1 VGFFDFVGDV
11 IDFAGDV
18 IGGAADVIGGTVSAV
33 VDIFTPSQDF
43 GAGPTDT
50 FSQEALS
57 PIYELAG
64 FRNIVSNMVPS
75 ALIWTEDGMRVPLK
89 RLWGSDP
96 GTTQKQLLEIGAGE
110 LETVDSVELN
120 GDAISNFT
128 GSSVSI
134 YTGTSSQGIDSRYD
148 ASPNDIGGLRD
159 TAYLALTLEAS
170 EKLTG
175 DPLVTT
181 NVAKGR
187 KIALWNGSDWTTL
200 AAAASGNPAAVIRD
214 YLLLDREQG
223 GAGLVAAEID
233 DASFG
238 VVYTWAEVLV
248 SDGAGGTEPR
258 ARVTYSLDSFK
269 PWTDVLQ
276 DILMSFG
283 GFIVSNGKVLK
294 LKVRKAESSVQDY
307 EPGTMTGTILPG
319 SFGYYTFS
327 KQERPNRMIGIYKDP
342 SDAGNDAWTRTPVID
357 DYSDQ
362 QTNPRGVVTKEITY
376 KAISRQSQ
384 AIRMITQ
391 AMNDHRVNWFG
402 CKFKTDIDSAPRER
416 GDVIRIKHP
425 ILGDGATWYELT
437 VERVVEYPDHTR
449 EITAKAY
456 NSTIFNDS
464 LETDPV
470 TLDYVRVANPFTAT
484 DEVTSLTITEE
495 GGFVN
500 EDGTWEIKVNG
511 SFTAPAQTLTL
522 TRYRLL
528 VKEDSG
534 AYEFV
539 KYVSYLDTTFSLPIT
554 AEVGKSYTVKLQ
566 TENERHTLS
575 DGAESNTI
583 TIVGKDVA
591 PSAVSGFTVVQE
603 GNNLRFKWNAI
614 TDADLFGYKIS
625 SGAVFATSIPV
636 TEDYLGGIEYI
647 ETAATN
653 GTKTFWIV
661 AVDNSGNVS
670 TPVSYSIDVEGLT
683 TNIAFDSSAI
693 DMINDITDRNNIAIE
708 YIPVSGFN
716 SRTIPSFTNDTLQQW
731 DDTTDLDG
739 VAWDFPV
746 LSAAADFTTE
756 PFDLGGVTTGKIELT
771 MGTVLTG
778 SVDFVIEINTADTL
792 DAWNG
797 WQVFTTGNYTC
808 RYYKFK
814 VSFTPTDVN
823 TGKLNVYSL
832 STVFDVIDKVETGIV
847 TITNASTGLA
857 VTYTTPFEVAP
868 SITNGTLELFDA
880 DDTKYLH
887 PKSFSETVSGFTVK
901 AFDIDAAALATGTVR
916 YKATGYVLNQTIDF
930 NENLGNIAENLT
942 NAAIE
947 YIEDATSRSRTIPSI
962 TIDTSQQWDDVT
974 DLDNAV
980 WGFPVLADEASFTTP
995 AFDVGQIATGRFNLT
1010 LTTVLTGTVTSSI
1023 EINRSDDDITY
1034 NGWESF
1040 TTGTTYSGRYF
1051 KFRFKFTSDNAAVS
1065 TINYTD
1071 LALAVSGIV

>member
-1 VGFFDFVGDV
+1 VGFFDF
-11 IDFAGDV
+11 ITDFFD
-18 IGGAADVIGGTVSAV
+18 TVSNVVSTVVGAV

-43 GAGPTDT
+43 GAGSTDT
-50 FSQEALS
+50 FSQDALS
-57 PIYELAG
+57 PIYELG
-64 FRNIVSNMVPS
+64 NFRNIVSNMVPS

-96 GTTQKQLLEIGAGE
+96 GTTQRQLLEIGAGE
-110 LETVDSVELN
+110 LETVNGTELN
-120 GDAISNFT
+120 GDAISTFT
-128 GSSVSI
+128 GSSETV
-134 YTGTSSQGIDSRYD
+134 YTGTSSQAIDSRYD

-187 KIALWNGSDWTTL
+187 KIPLWNGADWTTL
-200 AAAASGNPAAVIRD
+200 ASAASGNPAAVIRD

-238 VVYTWAEVLV
+238 VVYTWAEVSV

-258 ARVTYSLDSFK
+258 ARVTFSLDSFK
-269 PWTDVLQ
+269 PWTEVLEDV
-276 DILMSFG
+276 LMSFG
-283 GFIVSNGKVLK
+283 GFIVTDGKVLK
-294 LKVRKAESSVQDY
+294 LKVRKSESSVQDF
-307 EPGTMTGTILPG
+307 EPGKMTGTMLPG

-327 KQERPNRMIGIYKDP
+327 KQERPNRIIGIYKDP
-342 SDAGNDAWTRTPVID
+342 TDAGNDAWTRTPVID
-357 DYSDQ
+357 DYADQ
-362 QTNPRGVVTKEITY
+362 QTNPRGVVTKEVTY
-376 KAISRQSQ
+376 RAISRQSQ
-384 AIRMITQ
+384 AIRMVTQ
-391 AMNDHRVNWFG
+391 VMNDHRVNWFG
-402 CKFKTDIDSAPRER
+402 CKFKTDIDSAARER

-425 ILGDGATWYELT
+425 ILGDGATWYEFT

-464 LETDPV
+464 LEADPV
-470 TLDYVRVANPFTAT
+470 ALAYVRVANPFTAT
-484 DEVTSLTITEE
+484 DEVTSLAITEE

-500 EDGTWEIKVNG
+500 EDGTWYIKTNG
-511 SFTAPAQTLTL
+511 TFTAPNQTLNL
-522 TRYRLL
+522 TRYRVL

-539 KYVSYLDTTFSLPIT
+539 KYVSSPDTSFDLGIV
-554 AEVGKSYTVKLQ
+554 AEVGKSYTVKVQ
-566 TENERHTLS
+566 TENDRNILS

-603 GNNLRFKWNAI
+603 GDNLRFKWNAI
-614 TDADLFGYKIS
+614 TDKDLFGYKIS
-625 SGAVFATSIPV
+625 SGAVYATSIPV
-636 TEDYLGGIEYI
+636 TEDFLGGIEYI

-670 TPVSYSIDVEGLT
+670 TEVPYSIDVEGLT
-683 TNIAFDSSAI
+683 TNIAFSSSAI
-693 DMINDITDRNNIAIE
+693 DMINDITERNNIAIE
-708 YIPVSGFN
+708 HIPVSGFN
-716 SRTIPSFTNDTLQQW
+716 SRTIPSFTNDTVQQW
-731 DDTTDLDG
+731 DDITDLDG
-739 VAWDFPV
+739 VLWDFPV
-746 LSAAADFTTE
+746 LPAAADFTTE
-756 PFDLGGVTTGKIELT
+756 AFDLGGVATGKIELT
-771 MGTVLTG
+771 IGTVLTG
-778 SVDFVIEINTADTL
+778 VVDFVIEINTADTL
-792 DAWNG
+792 TAWNG

-814 VSFTPTDVN
+814 VSFTPSNVN

-832 STVFDVIDKVETGIV
+832 RTVFDVIDKVETGIV

-857 VTYTTPFEVAP
+857 ITYATPFAVAP
-868 SITNGTLELFDA
+868 SITNGTLELYDA

-887 PKSFSETVSGFTVK
+887 PKSFSEAVTGFTIK
-901 AFDIDAAALATGTVR
+901 ATDITTGSLATGTVR
-916 YKATGYVLNQTIDF
+916 YRANGYVLNETVDF

-947 YIEDATSRSRTIPSI
+947 YIADATSRSRTIPSI
-962 TIDTSQQWDDVT
+962 TIDTSQQWDDT
-974 DLDNAV
+974 TNLENAV
-980 WGFPVLADEASFTTP
+980 WGFPVLAAEASFTTT

-1010 LTTVLTGTVTSSI
+1010 LTTVLAGTVTSSI

-1034 NGWESF
+1034 NGYESF
-1040 TTGTTYSGRYF
+1040 TSGNTYNGRYF
-1051 KFRFKFTSDNAAVS
+1051 KFRFKFTSDNANVS

-1071 LALAVSGIV
+1071 FALAVSGIV

>member
-1 VGFFDFVGDV
+1 MGWFDW
-11 IDFAGDV
+11 
-18 IGGAADVIGGTVSAV
+18 IGGIFDTVSTVVSTVVNAV
-33 VDIFTPSQDF
+33 VDVFVPSSDF
-43 GAGPTDT
+43 GSGSTESYTQDAA
-50 FSQEALS
+50 QS
-57 PIYELAG
+57 PQYELSG

-75 ALIWTEDGMRVPLK
+75 ALLWTEDGMRVPLK
-89 RLWGSDP
+89 RLWNSDP

-110 LETVDSVELN
+110 LETVDGVELN
-120 GDAISNFT
+120 GDAISTFT

-134 YTGTSSQGIDSRYD
+134 YTGTTSQAIDSRYD

-170 EKLTG
+170 EKLSG
-175 DPLVTT
+175 DPLVTA

-187 KIALWNGSDWTTL
+187 KIALWNGADWTTL
-200 AAAASGNPAAVIRD
+200 AAAASGNPAAVLRD

-223 GAGLVAAEID
+223 GAGLAAAEID

-238 VVYTWAEVLV
+238 AVYTWAEVSV
-248 SDGAGGTEPR
+248 NNGAGGTEPR
-258 ARVTYSLDSFK
+258 ARVTFTLDSFK
-269 PWTDVLQ
+269 PWTEVLDDV
-276 DILMSFG
+276 LMSFG
-283 GFIVSNGKVLK
+283 GYIVSDGRVLK
-294 LKVRKAESSVQDY
+294 LKVRQSEASVQDF
-307 EPGTMTGTILPG
+307 EPGKMSGSMLPG

-327 KQERPNRMIGIYKDP
+327 KQERPNRLIGIYKDP
-342 SDAGNDAWTRTPVID
+342 SASGNDAWTRTPVID

-362 QTNPRGVVTKEITY
+362 QTNPRGVVTREITY
-376 KAISRQSQ
+376 RALSRQSQ
-384 AIRMITQ
+384 AIRMLTQ

-402 CKFKTDIDSAPRER
+402 CKFKTDIDSASRER

-425 ILGDGATWYELT
+425 ILGDGATWYEFT

-464 LETDPV
+464 LEADPV
-470 TLDYVRVANPFTAT
+470 TLAHVKVANPFTAT
-484 DEVTSLTITEE
+484 DEVTSLVITET
-495 GGFVN
+495 GGFIN
-500 EDGTWEIKVNG
+500 EDGTWFIKING
-511 SFTAPAQTLTL
+511 TFTAPNDTLNL
-522 TRYRLL
+522 NRYRIL

-539 KYVSYLDTTFSLPIT
+539 KYASSPDTSFDLGIT
-554 AEVGKSYTVKLQ
+554 AEVGKSYTVKVQ
-566 TENERHTLS
+566 TENKKLTLS

-591 PSAVSGFTVVQE
+591 PSAVAGFTVVQE
-603 GNNLRFKWNAI
+603 GDNLRFKWNAI
-614 TDADLFGYKIS
+614 ADADLFGYKIS

-670 TPVSYSIDVEGLT
+670 TETSYSIDVEGLT
-683 TNIAFDSSAI
+683 TNIAFSSSAI

-716 SRTIPSFTNDTLQQW
+716 SRTIPTFTNDTVQQW

-746 LSAAADFTTE
+746 LSAAADFTTAA
-756 PFDLGGVTTGKIELT
+756 FDLGGVATGKIELT
-771 MGTVLTG
+771 MGTVLVG
-778 SVDFVIEINTADTL
+778 NVDFVIEINTADTL
-792 DAWNG
+792 TSWNG

-814 VSFTPTDVN
+814 VSFTPSNVS

-857 VTYTTPFEVAP
+857 ITYATPFAVAP

-887 PKSFSETVSGFTVK
+887 PKSFSEAVTGFTIK
-901 AFDIDAAALATGTVR
+901 ATDITTGSLATGTVR
-916 YKATGYVLNQTIDF
+916 YRATGYVLNETLDF
-930 NENLGNIAENLT
+930 NEKLFDVAENLT

-947 YIEDATSRSRTIPSI
+947 YITDASSNSRTVPSI
-962 TIDTSQQWDDVT
+962 TIDTSQQWDDAT
-974 DLDNAV
+974 DLENAV
-980 WGFPVLADEASFTTP
+980 WGFPVLGAEASFTTT
-995 AFDVGQIATGRFNLT
+995 AFDIGQIATGRFNLT
-1010 LTTVLTGTVTSSI
+1010 LTTVLAGTVTSSI

-1034 NGWESF
+1034 NGYESF
-1040 TTGTTYSGRYF
+1040 TSGNTYTGRYF
-1051 KFRFKFTSDNAAVS
+1051 KFRFKFTSDNTAVS

-1071 LALAVSGIV
+1071 FALAVSGIV